1 MEFRFTPAQE
11 SFRTEVRDFL
21 RQALPAQGDAA
32 DPESSAAYSQAF
44 SKQLAARGW
53 IGLAWPTAYG
63 GQALGAIEQTIFNE
77 ELITHDAPTAYH
89 FVGERQMGPSI
100 IRQGTDAQKAY
111 FIPRILSAD
120 VSFAIGM
127 SEPGAGS
134 DLANVQTRAVQDGDD
149 YVVNGQ
155 KIWTSNAHRAD
166 WLWLVCRTDPRA
178 PKHRGI
184 SVLLLDLQ
192 TPGIT
197 VRPLVNL
204 ANRHGFN
211 EVFFDHARV
220 PRANLVGEENRGW
233 YVTAENLDF
242 ERSGID
248 RLAATGRLYRDILQY
263 VRTRRGTGGAR
274 ARTVRLALAER
285 ALEYEVG
292 RLIAYR
298 VAWLTSQGR
307 VPNSEA
313 SMSKVY
319 GAEWSQ
325 RLAQTGMQVVTAF
338 ALTGTPEER
347 RLRERIELAYVVT
360 SADTIRGGTSEIQ
373 RNIIATRGLGL
384 PRS

>member
-1 MEFRFTPAQE
+1 MRFRFTPDQDA
-11 SFRTEVRDFL
+11 FREEVRDFL
-21 RQALPAQGDAA
+21 RTELPADRPPAVDAEGYEGA
-32 DPESSAAYSQAF
+32 RQF
-44 SKQLAARGW
+44 SKKLAAKGW
-53 IGLAWPTAYG
+53 IGLAWPKAYG
-63 GQALGAIEQTIFNE
+63 GKELGTMEQTIFNE
-77 ELITHDAPTAYH
+77 EMITHDAPTGYH

-100 IRQGTDAQKAY
+100 IRQGTEEQKQY
-111 FIPRILSAD
+111 FIPRILTAD

-134 DLANVQTRAVQDGDD
+134 DLANVQTRAVIDGDD

-166 WLWLVCRTDPRA
+166 WLWLVCRTDPNA

-184 SVLLLDLQ
+184 SVLLMDLKS
-192 TPGIT
+192 PGIT
-197 VRPLVNL
+197 VRPLINM
-204 ANRHGFN
+204 ADRHGFN
-211 EVFFDHARV
+211 EVFFDNVRV
-220 PRANLVGEENRGW
+220 PRKNLVGEENRGW

-248 RLAATGRLYRDILQY
+248 RLAATGRLYRDTVDY
-263 VRTRRGTGGAR
+263 VRSRTAVSGEPAR
-274 ARTVRLALAER
+274 VARIELAER
-285 ALEYEVG
+285 AIEYEIG
-292 RLIAYR
+292 RIIAYR
-298 VAWLTSQGR
+298 VSWLTSLGR
-307 VPNSEA
+307 VPNYEA

-325 RLAQTGMQVVTAF
+325 RIARTGMKVVSAF
-338 ALTGTPEER
+338 AMTGTATER
-347 RLRERIELAYVVT
+347 KLREKIELAYLVT